1 MRYFFDHD
9 LHIHSWISDCSRDP
23 KQTPEAILQYA
34 VDNGIKKLCLT
45 DHYWDERIPGASG
58 WYQMQNT
65 AWIDRAKP
73 LPQTDGI
80 EFLFGAETDMSAD
93 GTIGVDRKTAENLA
107 FIIVPTTHLH
117 MNGFTCR
124 GDEDAAERAKLYV
137 SRYDVLLNADLPFE
151 KVGIAHL
158 TCSLMYPQKNYFEVL
173 DRVSDAEFRR
183 LFTRSA
189 ELGLGIELNFSAIHK
204 DGTPYTW
211 EQEGSVLRPYA
222 LAKECG
228 CKFYFGSDA
237 HHPAE
242 LASEKRNAETII
254 DLLDLKESD
263 KFAFAVSR

>member
-1 MRYFFDHD
+1 MRYVFDHD

-23 KQTPEAILQYA
+23 NQTPEAILQYA
-34 VDNGIKKLCLT
+34 VDNGLKKICLT
-45 DHYWDERIPGASG
+45 DHYWDERIPGASS

-73 LPQTDGI
+73 LPQTEGI
-80 EFLFGAETDMSAD
+80 LFLFGAETDMSAD
-93 GTIGVDRKTAENLA
+93 GTIGVDRETAKNLD

-124 GDEDAAERAKLYV
+124 GDEDAAERSALYI
-137 SRYDVLLNADLPFE
+137 SRFDALLKADLPFE

-158 TCSLMYPQKNYFEVL
+158 TCSLMYPNQNYYEVL

-189 ELGLGIELNFSAIHK
+189 ELGLGIELNFAAIHK
-204 DGTPYTW
+204 DGTPYSW
-211 EQEGSVLRPYA
+211 EKESSVLRPYA

-242 LASEKRNAETII
+242 LSSEKQNAETII
-254 DLLDLKESD
+254 DLLSLKESD
-263 KFAFAVSR
+263 KFTFAVS